1 VQDLA
6 PVFDAMV
13 IVVASKIQPNMPLT
27 DMSTIQD
34 PQTFIALVQDR
45 HTVYVVV
52 PGGISPVIIVVV
64 AVLVIALIVIL
75 CNRKAEPPPPPEGL
89 HAHFPTPPLESIR
102 ITKENFKPYIKT
114 A

>member
-1 VQDLA
+1 
-6 PVFDAMV
+6 
-13 IVVASKIQPNMPLT
+13 
-27 DMSTIQD
+27 
-34 PQTFIALVQDR
+34 
-45 HTVYVVV
+45 VVV

-75 CNRKAEPPPPPEGL
+75 CNRKAETVIVLTPPVNVG
-89 HAHFPTPPLESIR
+89 AHFPTPPLESIR

>member
-1 VQDLA
+1 
-6 PVFDAMV
+6 
-13 IVVASKIQPNMPLT
+13 
-27 DMSTIQD
+27 MSTIQD
-34 PQTFIALVQDR
+34 PQKFITLVQER

-75 CNRKAEPPPPPEGL
+75 CNRKAETVIVLTSPVG
-89 HAHFPTPPLESIR
+89 AHFPTPPLESIR